1 MVAVGG
7 QVQDKRG
14 CARIVVKV
22 WGACNRGNGKS
33 EGTCQGSPSV
43 WDAEAKRKAFRS
55 IGVTGGDGVSLV
67 GLRKEL
73 VVGLRLTAAPVWR
86 SGDAMF
92 VMCCL
97 FPPLLHLGHA
107 LPLGYL

>member
-7 QVQDKRG
+7 QGQDKRG

-22 WGACNRGNGKS
+22 WEACNRGNGKS
-33 EGTCQGSPSV
+33 EGTC
-43 WDAEAKRKAFRS
+43 S

-97 FPPLLHLGHA
+97 FPPLLHLGRA